1 MDTKNTLDYI
11 VKRFKLDLS
20 RQTSMPIM
28 IPNTDRISLAR
39 LFRRLGFKEGAEI
52 GVQEGAYSRVI
63 CEKNPGIKLHCIDS
77 WEKYPGY
84 IDFVTR
90 AKFPAFEKKARE
102 VLAPYNC
109 NLIKKYSMDAVKD
122 FPDRSLDFVYIDANH
137 DVRHVIE
144 DIEEWSKKIKKGGII
159 SGHDY
164 FVSLRRRSRAHVVY
178 ALQAYTIAWKIN
190 PWFVLGREERLPGEK
205 RDSSRSWFF
214 VI

>member
-1 MDTKNTLDYI
+1 
-11 VKRFKLDLS
+11 
-20 RQTSMPIM
+20 MPIM

-52 GVQEGAYSRVI
+52 GVQAGAYSKII
-63 CEKNPGIKLHCIDS
+63 CKKNPGIKMHCVDL

-84 IDFVTR
+84 VDFVSPG
-90 AKFPAFEKKARE
+90 AYVAHEKKARE

-137 DVRHVIE
+137 DVRHVID
-144 DIEEWSKKIKKGGII
+144 DITEWSNKIKKGGII
-159 SGHDY
+159 CGHDY
-164 FVSLRRRSRAHVVY
+164 SISSRRHSRTHVVY
-178 ALQAYTIAWKIN
+178 ALQAYATAWKIN

-205 RDSSRSWFF
+205 RDSPRSWFF

>member
-1 MDTKNTLDYI
+1 
-11 VKRFKLDLS
+11 
-20 RQTSMPIM
+20 
-28 IPNTDRISLAR
+28 
-39 LFRRLGFKEGAEI
+39 
-52 GVQEGAYSRVI
+52 
-63 CEKNPGIKLHCIDS
+63 
-77 WEKYPGY
+77 
-84 IDFVTR
+84 
-90 AKFPAFEKKARE
+90 
-102 VLAPYNC
+102 
-109 NLIKKYSMDAVKD
+109 MDAVKD